1 MVKIEEVFIESSDVI
16 AYLIREANA
25 TVAVEFGINQTNC
38 PKHPS
43 FCENSWVE
51 ADFQRGER
59 YFLLTEN
66 DQPLACVAYEI
77 PNNNGAIRKAYLNR
91 LSVLPEQQNKG
102 IGSQLVE
109 YVITLAQFDY
119 LDIIS
124 IGVISQH
131 TRLQHWYER
140 LGFVKSGIR
149 HFDHLP
155 FDVTYMTY
163 NRS

>member
-1 MVKIEEVFIESSDVI
+1 MVKIKEVFSENTEVV
-16 AYLIREANA
+16 ARLIREANKA
-25 TVAVEFGINQTNC
+25 VAVEFGINQANC

-43 FCENSWVE
+43 FCEISWV
-51 ADFQRGER
+51 ATDFKRGER

-77 PNNNGAIRKAYLNR
+77 PNNDGVIRKAYLNR

-102 IGSQLVE
+102 LGSQLVE
-109 YVITLAQFDY
+109 YVIALAQSDD

-124 IGVISQH
+124 IGVIAQH
-131 TRLQHWYER
+131 SRLQHWYEKI
-140 LGFVKSGIR
+140 GFVKRGTR

-163 NRS
+163 NLS